1 MRTFGM
7 ASRLRQLATGRMRS
21 DRIIKVSTAS
31 WAGGTVT
38 LTTVANHNLSTGQL
52 VNIAGI
58 NPTGYNGVFT
68 ITVVR
73 ATQFSYTAA
82 NPGAY
87 VSGGV
92 VT

>member
-1 MRTFGM
+1 MP
-7 ASRLRQLATGRMRS
+7 GRMRS

-38 LTTVANHNLSTGQL
+38 LTTVAAHNLSTGQSVTISQ
-52 VNIAGI
+52 VN
-58 NPTGYNGVFT
+58 PSGYNGVFT
-68 ITVVR
+68 ITFVN
-73 ATQFSYTAA
+73 ATTFTYTAA